1 MDKLTEHYAQLLGLG
16 EGWQVERVDLDLTAQ
31 RVEIRLGRVAG
42 AAVCCPDCQT
52 VRPLK
57 DHAPERRWRHLDTM
71 QFETVLVA
79 RVPRTNCPDCGV
91 LNTAVPWAEP
101 HGRFTLLFEAFAIHV
116 LQAAA
121 SVEQARR
128 LLRLDWHAAQSIMT
142 KAVERGLA
150 GRELEHV
157 THVGI
162 DEKNFGRG
170 HDYVSVL
177 TDIDGRRVLE
187 VAPGR
192 TREAADSLWNTLS
205 DPQRR
210 QVRAVAMDMW
220 PAFLGSAAEHV
231 PQAAVVHDK
240 FHISQHLGEAVDRVR
255 RAEHQ
260 QLRRAGDERLTGS
273 RYLWLTKEENL
284 SAERKAAFQD
294 LKDSS
299 LKTSK
304 AWAIRELFRDF
315 WEQPSEADGRT
326 FFGDWHAW
334 AVRCRLPPMVKVAQ
348 MLRRHRERIVTWF
361 QHPISNAA
369 AEGFNSRIQA
379 LKSAA
384 RGFRNFANY
393 RTRILFF
400 CGRLP
405 LRPTS
410 RQ

>member
-1 MDKLTEHYAQLLGLG
+1 
-16 EGWQVERVDLDLTAQ
+16 
-31 RVEIRLGRVAG
+31 
-42 AAVCCPDCQT
+42 
-52 VRPLK
+52 
-57 DHAPERRWRHLDTM
+57 
-71 QFETVLVA
+71 
-79 RVPRTNCPDCGV
+79 V

-334 AVRCRLPPMVKVAQ
+334 AVRCRLPPMVQVAQ

>member
-1 MDKLTEHYAQLLGLG
+1 M
-16 EGWQVERVDLDLTAQ
+16 
-31 RVEIRLGRVAG
+31 ISSN
-42 AAVCCPDCQT
+42 AA
-52 VRPLK
+52 L
-57 DHAPERRWRHLDTM
+57 
-71 QFETVLVA
+71 
-79 RVPRTNCPDCGV
+79 
-91 LNTAVPWAEP
+91 
-101 HGRFTLLFEAFAIHV
+101 
-116 LQAAA
+116 
-121 SVEQARR
+121 
-128 LLRLDWHAAQSIMT
+128 
-142 KAVERGLA
+142 
-150 GRELEHV
+150 
-157 THVGI
+157 
-162 DEKNFGRG
+162 
-170 HDYVSVL
+170 
-177 TDIDGRRVLE
+177 
-187 VAPGR
+187 PGR